1 MDWARKISRFRDL
14 DTPMTARI
22 PPRDLSATPHSA
34 VVGILAW
41 GWVAGGLGLYLWQF
55 SPLAEAILRSLSP

>member
-1 MDWARKISRFRDL
+1 MI
-14 DTPMTARI
+14 PRI
-22 PPRDLSATPHSA
+22 PPRDLPATPHSA

-41 GWVAGGLGLYLWQF
+41 GWVAGGLGLYLWQY